1 MIEIPFGELTD
12 DALLNLID
20 EFITRDS
27 TVTDGTLE
35 QKRQRILALLKN
47 GKAQIT
53 FDTDTESAHIWTSE
67 ELRRLSTSSRECE
80 PKDCQIP

>member
-1 MIEIPFGELTD
+1 MIKIPYRDLSD
-12 DALLNLID
+12 DALTNLID

-35 QKRQRILALLKN
+35 QKRERILNALRT

-53 FDTDTESAHIWTSE
+53 FDTDTESAHIWTTE
-67 ELRRLSTSSRECE
+67 ELRRMPRSSQ
-80 PKDCQIP
+80 DCQTP

>member
-1 MIEIPFGELTD
+1 MIKIPYRDLSD
-12 DALLNLID
+12 DALTNLID

-35 QKRQRILALLKN
+35 QKRERILNALRT

-53 FDTDTESAHIWTSE
+53 FDTDTESAHIWTTE
-67 ELRRLSTSSRECE
+67 ELRRMPTSSQ
-80 PKDCQIP
+80 DCQTP

>member
-1 MIEIPFGELTD
+1 MIEIPFEDLSD
-12 DALLNLID
+12 DALKNLID

-35 QKRQRILALLKN
+35 QKRERILNLLRL

-53 FDTDTESAHIWTSE
+53 YDSETESAHIWTTE
-67 ELRRLSTSSRECE
+67 ELRRMPTRSQELGPR
-80 PKDCQIP
+80 DCQTP